1 MVIFK
6 SVFLDPV
13 YGSNKLDR
21 SWVI

>member
-13 YGSNKLDR
+13 YGSNILQTQK
-21 SWVI
+21 

>member
-6 SVFLDPV
+6 SVFLDQM
-13 YGSNKLDR
+13 YRSNKLDR